1 MIEKKKMLMF
11 ISQLEML
18 EVSVIIPTLSW
29 VAEQAGMVFEAYLGS
44 ERDGVL
50 FAKTGSTVLGG
61 NHFQQFNYLNAYYD
75 ICYCVYGPISLFDS
89 SIQAFSKN
97 VIVRT
102 ESIQDFYCGVQDYFG
117 LEEEK
122 IVLFDME
129 YTNDGTTS
137 REFFPY
143 FYPEVLF
150 QQAWGY
156 IGRKEDFPPER
167 IVSVVSPLSDTTRVE
182 TLSAEIAHRYEK
194 QAKGVAFGDPDA
206 ILSMMA
212 TLCRD
217 KYVALYGS
225 ANSKKVK
232 DIEVSAYTE
241 QYTCVMEDIKQL
253 TEITDNYV
261 LVGRQIGDGDL
272 FEWGKHGICIKIMDP
287 NRPAFPSVSTI
298 PYRWANTER
307 C

>member
-129 YTNDGTTS
+129 YT
-137 REFFPY
+137 
-143 FYPEVLF
+143 
-150 QQAWGY
+150 
-156 IGRKEDFPPER
+156 
-167 IVSVVSPLSDTTRVE
+167 LS
-182 TLSAEIAHRYEK
+182 LIH
-194 QAKGVAFGDPDA
+194 
-206 ILSMMA
+206 I
-212 TLCRD
+212 
-217 KYVALYGS
+217 
-225 ANSKKVK
+225 
-232 DIEVSAYTE
+232 
-241 QYTCVMEDIKQL
+241 
-253 TEITDNYV
+253 
-261 LVGRQIGDGDL
+261 
-272 FEWGKHGICIKIMDP
+272 
-287 NRPAFPSVSTI
+287 
-298 PYRWANTER
+298 
-307 C
+307 